1 VFAADF
7 EADDQGFTV
16 GSAQDS
22 GDRGIWSRAAL
33 SDAIA
38 DSALVN
44 GQATE
49 PAVETL
55 SSKQGHCMLTES
67 GQPGESPTDHS
78 VVGRTTLVS
87 PPITL
92 GDAAAARLEFA
103 LWYVNYLAGS
113 PWQDPLLV
121 EATTDGG
128 AEWRVL
134 ESYRTPDPGWQRV
147 AIDLGE
153 RVDLESADVLQVR
166 FVVADGISPSLLE
179 AAVDDVRVLT
189 TRGLGNGASVPD
201 GAPAPLVLL
210 RQNTPN
216 PFNPVTTITY
226 QLKEARGVELQIY
239 DAGGHL
245 VRRLVS
251 GPEEVGDHAVTW
263 DGQDVR
269 GFAAPSGAY
278 FYRLEAGDF
287 VETKK
292 MLLMK

>member
-1 VFAADF
+1 
-7 EADDQGFTV
+7 
-16 GSAQDS
+16 
-22 GDRGIWSRAAL
+22 
-33 SDAIA
+33 
-38 DSALVN
+38 
-44 GQATE
+44 
-49 PAVETL
+49 
-55 SSKQGHCMLTES
+55 
-67 GQPGESPTDHS
+67 
-78 VVGRTTLVS
+78 
-87 PPITL
+87 L